1 MTQAEPGEV
10 HLLGVGAEKTKQSS
24 RTNRPSTL
32 PGHLQPADTSNYHQ
46 IWIIANAVTPFT

>member
-1 MTQAEPGEV
+1 MSQAEEGEV
-10 HLLGVGAEKTKQSS
+10 HLLGVGVEKNKQSS

-46 IWIIANAVTPFT
+46 I